1 MRKALVTM
9 AAITAMLGAGW
20 LMSPAQAAP
29 TASRSAISVDNA
41 FQAVAAHYNKRTH
54 RHAVRQSSS
63 EITSFSSSSGVG
75 VNHPPKK

>member
-1 MRKALVTM
+1 MRKALITT
-9 AAITAMLGAGW
+9 AAMTAILGAGW
-20 LMSPAQAAP
+20 IMSAAQAAP

-41 FQAVAAHYNKRTH
+41 FQTVATHYNKRIH
-54 RHAVRQSSS
+54 RRAVRQSGS